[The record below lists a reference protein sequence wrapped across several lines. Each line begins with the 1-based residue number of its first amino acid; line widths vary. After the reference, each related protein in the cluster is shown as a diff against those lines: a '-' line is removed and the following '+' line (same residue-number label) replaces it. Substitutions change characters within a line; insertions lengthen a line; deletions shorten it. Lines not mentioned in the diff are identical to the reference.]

1 MATLARH
8 RRLRERKCTFN
19 TRGVVEDEKKEEES
33 RKETSFSAA
42 RSLTRQQRSRPFQTL
57 SVPARG
63 ASLSAFPERPPA
75 LPLTRLPRLTEGGEE
90 SEYFRVGEERKARR
104 KARKEGKKAR
114 TMPIVGETLF
124 CCRNYA
130 GDEKAARHLL
140 LGFWIAASRH
150 LFLYDN
156 RWWSATAILRNGMST
171 RALLLHLS
179 VRIPDDTPARQ
190 RIVIKI
196 LFCITPRPH
205 EIRDTRTLSVYPQC
219 KGDPILCV

>member
-1 MATLARH
+1 M
-8 RRLRERKCTFN
+8 E
-19 TRGVVEDEKKEEES
+19 EKKEEES

-42 RSLTRQQRSRPFQTL
+42 RSLARSLGNNVVGL
-57 SVPARG
+57 SRHYLYRHGG

-140 LGFWIAASRH
+140 LGSDCCIA
-150 LFLYDN
+150 
-156 RWWSATAILRNGMST
+156 TG
-171 RALLLHLS
+171 
-179 VRIPDDTPARQ
+179 
-190 RIVIKI
+190 
-196 LFCITPRPH
+196 
-205 EIRDTRTLSVYPQC
+205 
-219 KGDPILCV
+219 